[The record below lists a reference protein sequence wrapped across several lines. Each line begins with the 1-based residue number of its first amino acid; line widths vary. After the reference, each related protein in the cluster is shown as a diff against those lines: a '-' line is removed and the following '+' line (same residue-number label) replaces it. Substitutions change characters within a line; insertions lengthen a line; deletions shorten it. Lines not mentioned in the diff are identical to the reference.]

1 MPSQTL
7 LLASNSPRR
16 KQLLAL
22 GGWEFTT
29 SPANVDETALP
40 DETPRD
46 YVMRLAEAK
55 ARASARE
62 ASPQQIVV
70 GSDTAVI
77 IDGDILGKPVDSAE
91 ATAMLR
97 RLRGRTHQVYTG
109 IAVYRPADEKLTRDL
124 CITDVPLR
132 AYSDEEIRVYV
143 ATGDPLDKAGAYA
156 IQHPGFQP
164 VASMSGCFASVM
176 GLPHCH
182 LARLLKEFGMRP
194 GADLPANCQA
204 FLNYQ
209 CPVFPAILGGGQ
221 VETIR

>member
-29 SPANVDETALP
+29 APADLDESSLP
-40 DETPRD
+40 GETPRD
-46 YVMRLAEAK
+46 YVLRLAEAK
-55 ARASARE
+55 ARVSARQAGPE
-62 ASPQQIVV
+62 QLVI

-77 IDGDILGKPVDSAE
+77 IDSDILGKPADSAE

-97 RLRGRTHQVYTG
+97 RLRGRTHQVFTG
-109 IAVYRPADEKLTRDL
+109 IAVFSVADGRLAMDL
-124 CITDVPLR
+124 CITDVPMR
-132 AYSDEEIRVYV
+132 AYSDEEIRTYV

-156 IQHPGFQP
+156 IQHPVFQP

-176 GLPHCH
+176 GLPLCH
-182 LARLLKEFGMRP
+182 LARLLKEFGMNP
-194 GADLPANCQA
+194 SADLPGNCQA
-204 FLNYQ
+204 FLKYQ
-209 CPVFPAILGGGQ
+209 CPVFPTILGTG
-221 VETIR
+221 

>member
-1 MPSQTL
+1 MPSRIL

-29 SPANVDETALP
+29 APANVDETALP
-40 DETPRD
+40 GETPRD

-62 ASPQQIVV
+62 ASPEHVVV

-77 IDGDILGKPVDSAE
+77 IDGDILGKPADADE

-109 IAVYRPADEKLTRDL
+109 IAVYRPSDEKLARDL
-124 CITDVPLR
+124 CITDVPMR
-132 AYSDEEIRVYV
+132 VYSDDEIRAYV

-164 VASMSGCFASVM
+164 VAGMSGCFASVM

-182 LARLLKEFGMRP
+182 LARLLKEFGMKP
-194 GADLPANCQA
+194 MADLPANCQA
-204 FLNYQ
+204 FLKYE
-209 CPVFPAILGGGQ
+209 CPVFPSILGSGLKQ
-221 VETIR
+221 